1 MSPGLRNKLF
11 YTLAILVLMD
21 AFVFPDVRISSRLP
35 AFQLTDFLWPLGI
48 LLILPN
54 LKKVRIN
61 FWLLWLGLFSIYL
74 VIPIALNGRLG
85 EVNDWFEIYKTLK
98 LGGLFL
104 LFSFASTQ
112 NFTGFIRASFIGLV
126 VINLLHFFDVLNFNH
141 WMQEVYG
148 SSIHWEFFGKDSE
161 GNPAVKRMLGTL
173 GNPNSNAL
181 LFLFFAVFFNPQE
194 NSWKAKAW
202 FFSALLMVFMCQSR
216 TSLLGCFAII
226 IYLLI
231 VQYKQGNRNHLWQI
245 PLLTAVVYC
254 IGLML
259 STSFFR
265 YTGYSDSLLNGSAM
279 HSHSLRSRWE
289 TWGILWEMIQEKT
302 WFGYG
307 PYKSFFT
314 ENHLY
319 AENEYLL
326 MWWRYGLFGI
336 IFYLGIL
343 LIPLRLLLRN
353 FAELKHQRYV
363 VFSAVM
369 FLAALTNN
377 PLTERSIGMLF
388 VFLVALAYHEWNLHE
403 KTALD
408 RQ

>member
-1 MSPGLRNKLF
+1 MNPGLQHRMVYF
-11 YTLAILVLMD
+11 LAVLVLLD
-21 AFVFPDVRISSRLP
+21 AFVIPDLRFSNQLP
-35 AFQLTDFLWPLGI
+35 AFQITDFLWPLAI
-48 LLILPN
+48 LLILTNPRKVKIN
-54 LKKVRIN
+54 L
-61 FWLLWLGLFSIYL
+61 WLLWLGLFSIYL
-74 VIPIALNGRLG
+74 VLPIALNDRLG
-85 EVNDWFEIYKTLK
+85 EINDWFEIYKALK

-104 LFSFASTQ
+104 LFSYASTLD
-112 NFTGFIRASFIGLV
+112 FTGFIRASFIGLV
-126 VINLLHFFDVLNFNH
+126 AINLLHFFDVLNFNH
-141 WMQEVYG
+141 GMQEVYG

-181 LFLFFAVFFNPQE
+181 LFLFFAVFFIPQE

-216 TSLLGCFAII
+216 TSLLGCGAVI

-231 VQYKQGNRNHLWQI
+231 VQYKQGNRYLLWQI
-245 PLLTAVVYC
+245 PLMTAAVYC

-259 STSFFR
+259 STSFFQ
-265 YTGYSDSLLNGSAM
+265 YTGYSDSLLNGSAI
-279 HSHSLRSRWE
+279 HSNSLRSRWE
-289 TWGILWEMIQEKT
+289 TWGILWDMIQAKP

-307 PYKSFFT
+307 PFKSFFS

-326 MWWRYGLFGI
+326 MWWRYGLFGL

-343 LIPLRLLLRN
+343 VIPFSLLLSKFTEPKNKR
-353 FAELKHQRYV
+353 FV

-369 FLAALTNN
+369 LLAALTNN

-388 VFLVALAYHEWNLHE
+388 VFLLALVYHKTNLHE